1 MGRVGRD
8 ETIDQRGNLQA
19 SEYAKNQRQMSYR
32 MNLLEHLEA
41 LFKVQRSQMASSP
54 VETLFI
60 TRQEDND
67 PNLFFTKLVID
78 LAMQIIRSKW
88 HWAPKDTTGETKG
101 QFY

>member
-1 MGRVGRD
+1 MASCLS
-8 ETIDQRGNLQA
+8 IGN
-19 SEYAKNQRQMSYR
+19 R
-32 MNLLEHLEA
+32 LLNCLFQVVYGWNPEISNGQIEHLEA
-41 LFKVQRSQMASSP
+41 LFKVQGSQMASSP
-54 VETLFI
+54 VETLCI